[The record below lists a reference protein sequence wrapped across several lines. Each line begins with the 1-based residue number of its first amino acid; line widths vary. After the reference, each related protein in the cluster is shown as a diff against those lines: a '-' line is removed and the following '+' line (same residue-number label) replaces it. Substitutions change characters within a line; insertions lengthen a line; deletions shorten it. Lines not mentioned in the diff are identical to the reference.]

1 MVFRAR
7 LGDHP
12 TQIDHALLYGPPMA
26 GEPGSAEHIAY
37 YRERAAHARLAAAK
51 TTDEQVRAEL
61 LRIAA
66 AFELLAQHKQEH
78 DR

>member
-1 MVFRAR
+1 
-7 LGDHP
+7 
-12 TQIDHALLYGPPMA
+12 MA